1 MEYGE
6 FRRHL
11 GKAGLT
17 VNQFAA
23 YLGVRPAS
31 VSNYSTA
38 GVVPQTYAILAV
50 LLGEAGD
57 RGVSIPQ
64 LLGRFG
70 VVPPISD
77 KKNKVSQLDLFR
89 NARASGNGEIGLQTN
104 TDSLLVKRKRN
115 VQRQRRP

>member
-11 GKAGLT
+11 GKADLT
-17 VNQFAA
+17 VNQFAD
-23 YLGVRPAS
+23 YLSVRPAS

-38 GVVPQTYAILAV
+38 GAVPQTYAILAV
-50 LLGEAGD
+50 LLGDAVD

-70 VVPPISD
+70 VVPMISN
-77 KKNKVSQLDLFR
+77 KKNKVSQLDMFR
-89 NARASGNGEIGLQTN
+89 NARASGDEEMSSQTN
-104 TDSLLVKRKRN
+104 ASSLLVKRGLN
-115 VQRQRRP
+115 VER

>member
-31 VSNYSTA
+31 VSNYSTT
-38 GVVPQTYAILAV
+38 GTVPQTYAILAV

-57 RGVSIPQ
+57 RGVSIQQ

-70 VVPPISD
+70 VVPITSD

-89 NARASGNGEIGLQTN
+89 NAQAAGS
-104 TDSLLVKRKRN
+104 KR
-115 VQRQRRP
+115 